1 MMLQATFL
9 SFLGLF
15 MMINSVCSKVYNI
28 EDFGATGDG
37 VTDDTNAVLRAI
49 SNCTANS
56 GVLYIPTGKF
66 VIRSSLIFKTN
77 NPFTIRGDGWN
88 SILLWEF
95 NDHLIVITP
104 GS

>member
-1 MMLQATFL
+1 MLPAIFL
-9 SFLGLF
+9 SFLALVL
-15 MMINSVCSKVYNI
+15 MINDVHSTVFNI
-28 EDFGATGDG
+28 KDFGASGDG

-49 SNCTANS
+49 SNCTVNS

-95 NDHLIVITP
+95 NDHLIVISP
-104 GS
+104 G